1 MYSEFQ
7 IEKRDRENGPEHIF
21 EKITS
26 ENFQIS
32 WENISLQIQ
41 DFNELQTVEI

>member
-1 MYSEFQ
+1 MHSEFQ
-7 IEKRDRENGPEHIF
+7 IEKRDRENGPGHIF

-32 WENISLQIQ
+32 WENIRLQIQ
-41 DFNELQTVEI
+41 DFSELHTVEM